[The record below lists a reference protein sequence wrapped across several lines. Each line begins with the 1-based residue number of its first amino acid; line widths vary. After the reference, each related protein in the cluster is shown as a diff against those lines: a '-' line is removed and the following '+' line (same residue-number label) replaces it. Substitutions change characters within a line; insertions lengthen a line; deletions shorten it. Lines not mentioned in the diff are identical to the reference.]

1 LTVAGLLFFVTYL
14 SFLGIRTES
23 AVLTEQQIRFGLI
36 ASVIALVV
44 TIIGLVVVIII
55 SFDADDWWLDG
66 GFYAAILGSGL
77 TTLFMYMVWNNSK

>member
-1 LTVAGLLFFVTYL
+1 FFVTYL
-14 SFLGIRTES
+14 SYLGIRTES
-23 AVLTEQQIRFGLI
+23 SVLTEQQIRLGLI

-77 TTLFMYMVWNNSK
+77 TTVFMYMVWNNSK